1 MSIIKHF
8 GELKKISRDKAT
20 DSYAKEIPKVECNH
34 TCLAVI
40 SLDSAF
46 NKNENYYPQ
55 VLLEECKYFEKKLF
69 NILMMTQ
76 KVLLMTLMKIRYF

>member
-46 NKNENYYPQ
+46 NKNEN
-55 VLLEECKYFEKKLF
+55 LF